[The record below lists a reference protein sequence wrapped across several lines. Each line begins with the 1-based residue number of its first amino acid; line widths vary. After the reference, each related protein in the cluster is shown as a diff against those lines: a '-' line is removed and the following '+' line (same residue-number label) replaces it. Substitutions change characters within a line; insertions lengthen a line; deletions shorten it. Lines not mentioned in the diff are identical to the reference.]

1 MIVDTVSGTGQRIGS
16 SLSTPLQ
23 RGALPLR
30 AGGGRARRRYPA
42 EAHKLVRTCWQPH
55 SIRFFRSINCGTSY
69 VQSVMRTGGFPWITC
84 TPSGMLQQ
92 H

>member
-30 AGGGRARRRYPA
+30 AGGGRQ
-42 EAHKLVRTCWQPH
+42 EALFRLGRTSWLGLAGSPTP
-55 SIRFFRSINCGTSY
+55 FFRSINCGTS
-69 VQSVMRTGGFPWITC
+69 QSVMRTGGFPWITC